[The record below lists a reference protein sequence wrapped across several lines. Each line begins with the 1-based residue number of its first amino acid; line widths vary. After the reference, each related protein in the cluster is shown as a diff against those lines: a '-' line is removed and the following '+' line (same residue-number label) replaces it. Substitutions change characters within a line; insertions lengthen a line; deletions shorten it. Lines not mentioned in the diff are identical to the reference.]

1 MMIFNKYCQFIWQLK
16 LKSYLNHCRSSL
28 HDMLLDYRVEMP
40 EELLKDIKN
49 SFYFPG
55 TKPIEVICQQLPL
68 TSPSLHVK
76 VTVTLK
82 KLNDIIRKLKRFLHP
97 LLPVM
102 TMLDHFHLQKSIL
115 FKRCMQE
122 LLPLDKNIT
131 TEELAQIL
139 MIVKQKLES
148 ILTGTA
154 TFIDIKTFSN
164 DIRKEIQILVD
175 FVGFQKHPNVD
186 VVISHFEN
194 KMIIHQILKNVNS
207 LFTFC
212 KDFQLSQCMN
222 SQNMIELK
230 KLVNENRME
239 EKQERDIEEEL
250 KTIIDTINKIE
261 SLLCIKGVHQNPN
274 EKFQFLNLFEPL
286 NENTKELLQFLNE
299 NNFRGKGQV
308 QFEQLLTLVT
318 QRFQHEEYN
327 AEILTTLY
335 TVFYLLVPLNNPEL
349 SFQELIETVS
359 QLEPSTCL
367 TQLQT
372 VSSNIDLIRMW
383 FYFAEVWINNVQ
395 YLMIFACFYFRE
407 THLLTLQLSYA
418 PLLIKAHSISQS
430 QH

>member
-1 MMIFNKYCQFIWQLK
+1 M
-16 LKSYLNHCRSSL
+16 KSYLNHCRSSL

-40 EELLKDIKN
+40 VDLLKDIKN

-55 TKPIEVICQQLPL
+55 AKPIEVICQQLPL

-76 VTVTLK
+76 VTLTLK
-82 KLNDIIRKLKRFLHP
+82 KLNDIIRKLEYFLHP

-102 TMLDHFHLQKSIL
+102 NMLDHFHLQKSVL
-115 FKRCMQE
+115 FKTCVQE
-122 LLPLDKNIT
+122 LLPLYKNVT
-131 TEELAQIL
+131 TEELAQVI

-154 TFIDIKTFSN
+154 TFINIKTFPN
-164 DIRKEIQILVD
+164 DIKKEIQILIG
-175 FVGFQKHPNVD
+175 FFGFQKYPNVD

-212 KDFQLSQCMN
+212 EDFQLSQCMN

-250 KTIIDTINKIE
+250 KTITRTINKIE

-286 NENTKELLQFLNE
+286 NRNTKELLQFLNE

-372 VSSNIDLIRMW
+372 IGSNIDLITKW
-383 FYFAEVWINNVQ
+383 FSIAEVWINNVQ
-395 YLMIFACFYFRE
+395 YLIYF
-407 THLLTLQLSYA
+407 LLVSTTERYTC
-418 PLLIKAHSISQS
+418 
-430 QH
+430 

>member
-1 MMIFNKYCQFIWQLK
+1 MKP
-16 LKSYLNHCRSSL
+16 YLNHCRSSL

-40 EELLKDIKN
+40 VELLKDIKN
-49 SFYFPG
+49 SVYFPD
-55 TKPIEVICQQLPL
+55 TRPIEAICQRLPHAN
-68 TSPSLHVK
+68 PSLRIK
-76 VTVTLK
+76 VTLTLK
-82 KLNDIIRKLKRFLHP
+82 KLNDIIRKLKCFLHP
-97 LLPVM
+97 LLPVVN
-102 TMLDHFHLQKSIL
+102 MLDYFHLQKSVL
-115 FKRCMQE
+115 FKTCVQE
-122 LLPLDKNIT
+122 LLPLDKNVMI
-131 TEELAQIL
+131 EELAQIL
-139 MIVKQKLES
+139 EIVKQKLES

-175 FVGFQKHPNVD
+175 FIGFQKHPNVYD
-186 VVISHFEN
+186 VISHFEN

-212 KDFQLSQCMN
+212 EDFQLSQCMN

-239 EKQERDIEEEL
+239 GKQERDIEEEL

-261 SLLCIKGVHQNPN
+261 SLLCIKEVHQNPN
-274 EKFQFLNLFEPL
+274 EKFKFLNHFETL
-286 NENTKELLQFLNE
+286 NRNTKELLQFLNE

-349 SFQELIETVS
+349 SFQELIESVS
-359 QLEPSTCL
+359 QLEPSTYL
-367 TQLQT
+367 AQLQT
-372 VSSNIDLIRMW
+372 VRSNIDLITKW
-383 FYFAEVWINNVQ
+383 FSIAEVCIIMYN
-395 YLMIFACFYFRE
+395 
-407 THLLTLQLSYA
+407 T
-418 PLLIKAHSISQS
+418 
-430 QH
+430 